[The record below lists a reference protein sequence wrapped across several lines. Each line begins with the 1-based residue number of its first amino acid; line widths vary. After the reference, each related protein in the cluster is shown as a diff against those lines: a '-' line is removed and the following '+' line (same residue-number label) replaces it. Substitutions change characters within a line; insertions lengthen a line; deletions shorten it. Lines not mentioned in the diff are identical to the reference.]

1 MRIVRTVG
9 QAFEVCHKMQ
19 VNMPEQP
26 VPSTSSAIDEP
37 VPTERTSDVAAS
49 KGLMST
55 RNSVTK
61 SIKTSSKLPRLL
73 QFSFRAVTIAFV
85 DGTKFNLTR
94 FASFANVVAPEYGQ
108 GAFSPSR
115 NRYSAD
121 ADFSLFT
128 QMCRPLS

>member
-19 VNMPEQP
+19 DNSPEQP

-55 RNSVTK
+55 HNSVTK
-61 SIKTSSKLPRLL
+61 SIKSSSKLPRLL
-73 QFSFRAVTIAFV
+73 HFSRE
-85 DGTKFNLTR
+85 L
-94 FASFANVVAPEYGQ
+94 
-108 GAFSPSR
+108 
-115 NRYSAD
+115 
-121 ADFSLFT
+121 
-128 QMCRPLS
+128 

>member
-55 RNSVTK
+55 RKSVTESTK
-61 SIKTSSKLPRLL
+61 SSSKLTRFL
-73 QFSFRAVTIAFV
+73 QFSGRAATMAFA
-85 DGTKFNLTR
+85 DGTEFYKIPDTFR
-94 FASFANVVAPEYGQ
+94 K
-108 GAFSPSR
+108 R
-115 NRYSAD
+115 RHR
-121 ADFSLFT
+121 
-128 QMCRPLS
+128 CRS